1 MITHEQIPMVLDHPV
16 HDSNGDKIGDVA
28 HVFLD
33 DATGLPKWLCVKT
46 GLLRTKETFV
56 PLHEANVTAG
66 GIEVPYDK
74 EHVKNAPDVDLDEG
88 GHLSAEQERLLYR
101 HYDMGWD
108 EAWERANEPGSL
120 TGWADSGGR
129 RERERLGHPGETAD
143 RAGDGTDYAGT
154 GTDYAVTRRGERY
167 GTDDPS
173 LGSMDRLDAEIPG
186 TRPGEP
192 LAPRDPATRSGELF
206 GGGDTGVSSSEPYDM
221 DDPATRSK
229 ERFEGGDPVSGSG
242 ERFVGDAETRAEK
255 RFDADPDI
263 RAGQRFGTDAKTRDR
278 YEDPDAER
286 DRDHRGPGL

>member
-46 GLLRTKETFV
+46 GLLHAKQTFV
-56 PLHEANVTAG
+56 PLHEANVTAD

-74 EHVKNAPDVDLDEG
+74 EHVKNAPDVDLEEG

-120 TGWADSGGR
+120 TGWAETGGR
-129 RERERLGHPGETAD
+129 RERERLDRPGESAD
-143 RAGDGTDYAGT
+143 RAGDGTGCAGT
-154 GTDYAVTRRGERY
+154 GTDYAVTHRGERY

-173 LGSMDRLDAEIPG
+173 LGSMNRLDAEIPG
-186 TRPGEP
+186 TR
-192 LAPRDPATRSGELF
+192 
-206 GGGDTGVSSSEPYDM
+206 
-221 DDPATRSK
+221 
-229 ERFEGGDPVSGSG
+229 
-242 ERFVGDAETRAEK
+242 AEK
-255 RFDADPDI
+255 RFDATPDI
-263 RAGQRFGTDAKTRDR
+263 RAGQRFGTDAKNRDR
-278 YEDPDAER
+278 YDEPDAER
-286 DRDHRGPGL
+286 GGDERDRDERDPGL